1 MLLLWLHYCI
11 TPATYQTEL
20 AMLTCHRLLRKV
32 KCSSAPDTC
41 PRSLACLCCA
51 LDPHMQP
58 GYENKKYVTTIAK
71 LDKVIAISVCTDIDM
86 SFVLSSRMRPQKSSH
101 HKG

>member
-1 MLLLWLHYCI
+1 
-11 TPATYQTEL
+11 
-20 AMLTCHRLLRKV
+20 
-32 KCSSAPDTC
+32 
-41 PRSLACLCCA
+41 
-51 LDPHMQP
+51 MQP